1 MNLSVWYDLF
11 LFALLSVLLVY
22 IFFAVRI
29 TNLHKVYFV
38 FHFFMMLWPL
48 CQFATHI
55 VQDVQLQFLYVSLS
69 FVASLMLASGWLL
82 FTLFLAGDEKRL
94 SPKSIA
100 LLFVPA
106 AVASLGTMIN
116 PFHLFASPT
125 TDNYVDRSYGSLFW
139 LTMTVIAGYFLTSLV
154 VLLRAVRSHSSS
166 PSLKKQIR
174 IVLWGVSALVSF
186 VAIDILLNVVLAKFL
201 PIIPGLTSLGI
212 FIADLF
218 FIFVITRYKVFDLV
232 SIAHEDIINTIP
244 HGILVL
250 DEDDAVVEANRA
262 LRLFIDAEVGELFD
276 IETFLSSVRAIEDP
290 RQFLNHYKRKER
302 DLFQIELTSNRGD
315 GLHFILQTSPIFD
328 ASRSPIGHILTF
340 QDVSQERR
348 LVQELNRQNDVLHER
363 NRSLDRTRLELS
375 QANRK
380 LEEMA
385 LTDSLTGCYNRHYL
399 TQRLTQEMTANVE
412 QRIPFSFILFDIDF
426 FKMINDRHGHVAGD
440 EVLYRTAQIVKQRI
454 RSTDI
459 LARYGGEEFI
469 LYLPCTERKMAEK
482 IAEQVRA
489 AVESNFV
496 KLDQSAEPVNVTVS
510 LGVLSIEDFEHQY
523 MPDNLEEYLTRLF
536 AEVDKPLYQA
546 KKNGRN
552 RIEFADIRQ
561 ISDDGT
567 FEARM

>member
-1 MNLSVWYDLF
+1 VNLSVWYDLF

-125 TDNYVDRSYGSLFW
+125 TDNYVDRSYGPLFW

-174 IVLWGVSALVSF
+174 IVLWGVSALASF

-440 EVLYRTAQIVKQRI
+440 EVLYRTAQLVKQRI

-552 RIEFADIRQ
+552 RIEFAEIRQ

>member
-1 MNLSVWYDLF
+1 MSLSVWYDLF
-11 LFALLSVLLVY
+11 LFALLSALLVY
-22 IFFAVRI
+22 IFFTVRI

-55 VQDVQLQFLYVSLS
+55 VQDVQLQFIYVSLS
-69 FVASLMLASGWLL
+69 FVASLMLANGWLL

-94 SPKSIA
+94 TPKSIV
-100 LLFVPA
+100 LLFLPA
-106 AVASLGTMIN
+106 AVASLGTITN

-125 TDNYVDRSYGSLFW
+125 TDNYVDRSYGPLFW

-174 IVLWGVSALVSF
+174 IVLWGVCALASF
-186 VAIDILLNVVLAKFL
+186 VVIDILLNVVLAKFL

-262 LRLFIDAEVGELFD
+262 LRLFIDIEVGEVFD
-276 IETFLSSVRAIEDP
+276 IEVLLSSVRATGDS
-290 RQFLNHYKRKER
+290 RQFLDHYKRKEQ
-302 DLFQIELTSNRGD
+302 DLFQIELTSNRGG

-385 LTDSLTGCYNRHYL
+385 LTDSLTHCYNRHYL

-440 EVLYRTAQIVKQRI
+440 EVLYRTAQIVKQCI

-469 LYLPCTERKMAEK
+469 LYLPCTDRKMAEK

-496 KLDQSAEPVNVTVS
+496 TLDQSAEPISVTVS

-523 MPDNLEEYLTRLF
+523 VPENLEEYLTQLF
-536 AEVDKPLYQA
+536 AEVDKPLYRA